1 MPHISL
7 LVKPASSLC
16 NMRCRYCFYADEA
29 ASRSQSSLGLM
40 TRDTAAEM
48 IRQALA
54 AAGPSGQLT
63 VAFQGGEPT
72 VAGLAFFEHFVEDM
86 TRYNTARIPV
96 AYAFQTN
103 GLALDEAWAAFLA
116 RNRFLVGVSV
126 DGDKALHDEFR
137 VDAGGKGTWNRVQ
150 KNLAMLQ
157 RAGVA
162 CNLLCV
168 VTRRCARSAVR
179 VYHALQKTGV
189 EYLQFIPCLDP
200 LDGPRGGQP
209 WSLTPEEYG
218 NFLCALFEEWY
229 RDWAGGR
236 YTSVRLFE
244 DYVELAMGLPP
255 STCATSGRCGA
266 YFVVEGDGSVY
277 PCVLCPGPLEA
288 GKSLGYAAGGAGP
301 RRAGRGLPAGESA
314 PPCRMHRLPVAVS
327 LLRGLPAGLDHRRRG
342 HCAQLLLPGL
352 PAVLCQGRGPA
363 APYRGRRSRRPPPLN
378 FSQRPKIPLW
388 KRINRVSNRG
398 FVFYSFASDSSGAS
412 EVSATSS
419 SVSSGRMRM
428 ATS

>member
-200 LDGPRGGQP
+200 LDGPRGGQA

-229 RDWAGGR
+229 RDWAAGR

-244 DYVELAMGLPP
+244 DYVELAMGLSP

-277 PCVLCPGPLEA
+277 PCDFYALDRWKLGNLLDTPLEA
-288 GKSLGYAAGGAGP
+288 LGRGERAEAFLRESLHRPAECTDCRWRYLCFGGCRRDWTTDAAGTVHNYYC
-301 RRAGRGLPAGESA
+301 PAFRQFFAKAED
-314 PPCRMHRLPVAVS
+314 RLRHIA
-327 LLRGLPAGLDHRRRG
+327 AAEAAARRR
-342 HCAQLLLPGL
+342 
-352 PAVLCQGRGPA
+352 
-363 APYRGRRSRRPPPLN
+363 
-378 FSQRPKIPLW
+378 
-388 KRINRVSNRG
+388 
-398 FVFYSFASDSSGAS
+398 
-412 EVSATSS
+412 
-419 SVSSGRMRM
+419 
-428 ATS
+428 

>member
-29 ASRSQSSLGLM
+29 ASRSQGSLGLM

-72 VAGLAFFEHFVEDM
+72 VAGLAFFEDFVADM

-200 LDGPRGGQP
+200 LDEPRGGQP

-229 RDWAGGR
+229 RDWAAGR
-236 YTSVRLFE
+236 YTSVCLFE

-266 YFVVEGDGSVY
+266 Y
-277 PCVLCPGPLEA
+277 
-288 GKSLGYAAGGAGP
+288 
-301 RRAGRGLPAGESA
+301 
-314 PPCRMHRLPVAVS
+314 
-327 LLRGLPAGLDHRRRG
+327 
-342 HCAQLLLPGL
+342 
-352 PAVLCQGRGPA
+352 
-363 APYRGRRSRRPPPLN
+363 
-378 FSQRPKIPLW
+378 
-388 KRINRVSNRG
+388 
-398 FVFYSFASDSSGAS
+398 
-412 EVSATSS
+412 
-419 SVSSGRMRM
+419 
-428 ATS
+428 